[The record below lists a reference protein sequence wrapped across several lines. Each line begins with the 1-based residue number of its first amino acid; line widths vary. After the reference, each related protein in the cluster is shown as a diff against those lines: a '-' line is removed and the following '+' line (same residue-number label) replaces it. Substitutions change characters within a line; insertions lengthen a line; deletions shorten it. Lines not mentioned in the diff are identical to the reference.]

1 MSVNRQLAYLRNQ
14 VIWLIKNDR
23 FHTHSQSLSHLVS
36 LLPIAPCKVRRE
48 TWTFT
53 FDITKRSMW
62 QKIKVKLHSRH
73 YIFWRYFNDFSML
86 YFNKFLF
93 YPHWCMLGLTC
104 VHRGQHN
111 KINRS
116 KERTTPITVQ
126 GDFCYLWV
134 PIALKGKNN
143 DINNY
148 LSHQPSSNV

>member
-1 MSVNRQLAYLRNQ
+1 MSVNRLAYLRNQ
-14 VIWLIKNDR
+14 VIWLIKNYR

-62 QKIKVKLHSRH
+62 QKIEVKLHSRH

-86 YFNKFLF
+86 YFNTFLF

-116 KERTTPITVQ
+116 KERTTPITVG

>member
-14 VIWLIKNDR
+14 VIWLIKNYR

-62 QKIKVKLHSRH
+62 H

-93 YPHWCMLGLTC
+93 YPHWCMMGLTC